1 MSYVS
6 KNLTDILL
14 KIETAYQSSP
24 SVGQKLCRLVAV
36 SKEKP
41 IQSIIEAYVAG
52 QRHFAENKIVHLFE
66 KSHSSEVIKCC
77 PDIKWHFIGRIQ
89 TNKIKKL
96 AGVNNLYMVETVDS
110 IDHAQALD
118 SAWGSIHLTPLNVMI
133 QVNTSDEPQ
142 KGGIKPSDVVDLHK
156 QIEARCLNLR
166 VVGLMCIGR
175 EAVDIAAGP
184 NPDFLKLVQCRQILA
199 SSLRKSPMD
208 FELSMGMSDDFE
220 HAIHLGSTNVRI
232 GTSIFGPRES
242 HYVTQRHVT
251 DDEKT
256 ST

>member
-14 KIETAYQSSP
+14 KIETSP

-52 QRHFAENKIVHLFE
+52 QRHFAENK
-66 KSHSSEVIKCC
+66 VISKIFC
-77 PDIKWHFIGRIQ
+77 DILVDCSFISYKYFRSKNWQ
-89 TNKIKKL
+89 VT
-96 AGVNNLYMVETVDS
+96 TVDS

-199 SSLRKSPMD
+199 SSLRK
-208 FELSMGMSDDFE
+208 
-220 HAIHLGSTNVRI
+220 
-232 GTSIFGPRES
+232 
-242 HYVTQRHVT
+242 
-251 DDEKT
+251 
-256 ST
+256 